1 LLEAGKG
8 MLDIIAMWRH
18 PKMIAY
24 FAITTAL
31 YAALLYPVSQF
42 SLFGLQEDYLRI
54 AMFIPASFAF
64 LFGPAA
70 AWGTAFGNLI
80 FDAASGNGLTV
91 ASAFGFVGNFLVA
104 YIPYMLWSKV
114 TSDQPDMRSIKKV
127 AIFMA
132 LIGAACI
139 ICGLIIGWALL
150 YLFQLPFVMTTFT
163 IIGSDTLWA
172 ILLGPIVLA
181 ASYHYLS
188 KRKLLYKDIMQIT
201 PKPSLSKKRGLAIG
215 VFITSAALCFIIPA
229 YFNIEATVLLPFVAS
244 AFVAIVSATQ

>member
-1 LLEAGKG
+1 
-8 MLDIIAMWRH
+8 MLDIISMWRH

-24 FAITTAL
+24 FAITSAL

-42 SLFGLQEDYLRI
+42 SLFGLQADYLRI

-80 FDAASGNGLTV
+80 FDAASGNGLTL
-91 ASAFGFVGNFLVA
+91 ASPFGFVGNFLIA

-114 TSDQPDMRSIKKV
+114 TSDQPDMRSIKKL
-127 AIFMA
+127 ALFMA
-132 LIGAACI
+132 LIGASCT

-172 ILLGPIVLA
+172 ILLGPVVLA
-181 ASYHYLS
+181 ASYRYLN
-188 KRKLLYKDIMQIT
+188 KRKLLYLDIMQIT
-201 PKPSLSKKRGLAIG
+201 PKPSLSKKRVLAIG
-215 VFITSAALCFIIPA
+215 VFVASTALCFVIPA
-229 YFNIEATVLLPFVAS
+229 YLKVDATVLLPFVAS
-244 AFVAIVSATQ
+244 AFIALIAACK